1 MLKSKVVGNQHYFV
15 KQDYNIQEYIFKSVY
30 FAILLKLT
38 EPKVFADFT
47 KRSFAKLTDNEKR
60 SFLTIRNQE

>member
-15 KQDYNIQEYIFKSVY
+15 KQNYNIQEYIFKSVY
-30 FAILLKLT
+30 CDIFLKLT